1 MKHKSLM
8 KDREV
13 VSVLDDKSSQS
24 PLEKSGILKRFLDWI
39 AKGAKKVKTC
49 PT

>member
-1 MKHKSLM
+1 MKKKTSTEHN
-8 KDREV
+8 DA
-13 VSVLDDKSSQS
+13 VSTSDDKSSQA